1 MPVPVLTL
9 DLLQTLTLA
18 AVVYYAGVLLR
29 QRIAV
34 LNRLNI
40 PSAVVG
46 GLRVRRRGLRA
57 AATAS

>member
-29 QRIAV
+29 QRMV
-34 LNRLNI
+34 LLNRLNI
-40 PSAVVG
+40 PSAVDRKSV
-46 GLRVRRRGLRA
+46 V
-57 AATAS
+57 